1 MERVKFNE
9 NWAETSIILSAK
21 YANKLSSIMR
31 MGAAEMVQQIK
42 AWADEYENKYGD
54 VDYDEKGLD
63 YLIELERFG
72 DAKFKNLVT
81 KHFTWDRHAAV
92 NLMFISAYYQLHLDD
107 MFSQKAEKLLY
118 KAMMFTLYERN
129 NFINYDDPEQ
139 PDFETTITKWLENNK
154 E

>member
-9 NWAETSIILSAK
+9 NWAETAIILSAK

-42 AWADEYENKYGD
+42 AWADEYENEYGD
-54 VDYDEKGLD
+54 IDYDEKGLD

-129 NFINYDDPEQ
+129 NFINYDDPKQ